1 MQRDKATTRPL
12 TTTWV
17 VEKRSGIVKARLC
30 LRPFGRPAKYTKD
43 ELYSPTPLGATM
55 KALLV
60 RAHVRG
66 DAIVFFDVSR
76 AFLHTP
82 IRNDSVFVEPPPE
95 AELPV
100 DVVWWLRCA
109 AYGLEESMVDFDTH
123 FENVVC
129 GRVDDTTK
137 AVMTF
142 VRLVSDPSVYV
153 ERKKKCAMSK
163 HVDDGLVTGPKADV
177 AQTLVELKQHFLLKV
192 TDYMSEG
199 QTEKYL
205 GRFITRI
212 ATGFSIKCN
221 PALIASMA
229 ELLGL
234 SGLTTAVPTPGV
246 KTDARVEGEEA
257 LDEAGAKLYRTVCGK
272 LMFVALE
279 RVDVQYAAKECSRG
293 MSKPTKG
300 DFVRIKRVVR
310 YLKTTAH
317 FEQFLEPQLHA
328 RNVVRGPVD
337 SDWAND
343 KIERKSTSSGQ
354 IYYIEALILA
364 WARTQAVQA
373 LSSGE
378 AESYALGTGACEC
391 LAVKSVLTELDEEVE
406 VVLESDSSAA
416 ISSQSRLGMGR
427 MKHVQIKYMFLQQM
441 VKSKLL
447 SLKKVPGTENT
458 ADIGTKYLE
467 KATFEKLRLACGLRD
482 PEVVVASIQEETRGK
497 TNGWSQATDGMRTC
511 LMGLLLM
518 LQVGGTRGSKTPQS
532 YLSILLLPLAAAEQE
547 ENETNLYPLSWLLL
561 VTLIAGASIPV
572 LIYFVTKGCTRPTVL
587 MTMARRDK
595 GTQCNRKVTD
605 VMEIEKLTI
614 EAIKKEL
621 AGYGAPQTGVK
632 NDLVSRLARY
642 REALN
647 SMRLT
652 G

>member
-1 MQRDKATTRPL
+1 
-12 TTTWV
+12 
-17 VEKRSGIVKARLC
+17 
-30 LRPFGRPAKYTKD
+30 
-43 ELYSPTPLGATM
+43 
-55 KALLV
+55 
-60 RAHVRG
+60 
-66 DAIVFFDVSR
+66 
-76 AFLHTP
+76 
-82 IRNDSVFVEPPPE
+82 
-95 AELPV
+95 
-100 DVVWWLRCA
+100 
-109 AYGLEESMVDFDTH
+109 
-123 FENVVC
+123 
-129 GRVDDTTK
+129 
-137 AVMTF
+137 
-142 VRLVSDPSVYV
+142 
-153 ERKKKCAMSK
+153 MSK
-163 HVDDGLVTGPKADV
+163 HVDDGLVTGPKADI

-257 LDEAGAKLYRTVCGK
+257 LDETGAKLYRTVCGK

-518 LQVGGTRGSKTPQS
+518 LQVGGTRGLKTPQS
-532 YLSILLLPLAAAEQE
+532 YLSIMLLPFATAEQE
-547 ENETNLYPLSWLLL
+547 ENETNLYSLGWLLL
-561 VTLIAGASIPV
+561 FTLALGACIPLV
-572 LIYFVTKGCTRPTVL
+572 VDYLRRPVVKQKRNK
-587 MTMARRDK
+587 A
-595 GTQCNRKVTD
+595 TQQNWKETNATEVER
-605 VMEIEKLTI
+605 LTI
-614 EAIKKEL
+614 ETIKKEL
-621 AGYGAPQTGVK
+621 FDLGAPTTGVK
-632 NDLVSRLARY
+632 ADLVARLAHY
-642 REALN
+642 REKENL
-647 SMRLT
+647 R

>member
-1 MQRDKATTRPL
+1 MDPLDRP
-12 TTTWV
+12 
-17 VEKRSGIVKARLC
+17 
-30 LRPFGRPAKYTKD
+30 
-43 ELYSPTPLGATM
+43 
-55 KALLV
+55 
-60 RAHVRG
+60 
-66 DAIVFFDVSR
+66 
-76 AFLHTP
+76 
-82 IRNDSVFVEPPPE
+82 N
-95 AELPV
+95 
-100 DVVWWLRCA
+100 CA
-109 AYGLEESMVDFDTH
+109 AYRLEESVVDFDTH
-123 FENVVC
+123 LENVVC
-129 GRVDDTTK
+129 GRVDEDSLYDEEMLSGMGMLHEQLETACK
-137 AVMTF
+137 PGP
-142 VRLVSDPSVYV
+142 DI
-153 ERKKKCAMSK
+153 
-163 HVDDGLVTGPKADV
+163 DDRRRNRCRCRHGHRRCLAIAYGDGVTLCYRCDGGRVCNCRSCNPRGPRRG
-177 AQTLVELKQHFLLKV
+177 TLVELKQHFLLKV

-257 LDEAGAKLYRTVCGK
+257 SDEAGAKLHRTVCGK

-279 RVDVQYAAKECSRG
+279 HVDVQYAAKECSRG

-310 YLKTTAH
+310 YLKATAH

-518 LQVGGTRGSKTPQS
+518 LQVGGTRGLKTPQS
-532 YLSILLLPLAAAEQE
+532 YLSIMLLPFATAEQE
-547 ENETNLYPLSWLLL
+547 ENETSLYSLGWLLL
-561 VTLIAGASIPV
+561 FTLALGACIPLV
-572 LIYFVTKGCTRPTVL
+572 VDYLRRPVVKQKRNK
-587 MTMARRDK
+587 A
-595 GTQCNRKVTD
+595 TQQNWKETNATEVER
-605 VMEIEKLTI
+605 LTI
-614 EAIKKEL
+614 ETICRSSSTWVPRRPESKR
-621 AGYGAPQTGVK
+621 TW
-632 NDLVSRLARY
+632 S
-642 REALN
+642 
-647 SMRLT
+647 
-652 G
+652 